1 MVTTSIDISD
11 FADVRR
17 EALLAHA
24 TQVDPNSRFWF
35 GLPPEVMASIH
46 PHDDYRLAQVRDAD
60 GRLASPEALVVEGGD
75 VESDLFA
82 GVPGL
87 VSVGR

>member
-1 MVTTSIDISD
+1 
-11 FADVRR
+11 
-17 EALLAHA
+17 
-24 TQVDPNSRFWF
+24 
-35 GLPPEVMASIH
+35 MASIH

-60 GRLASPEALVVEGGD
+60 GRLASPEAFVVENGD